1 MRGAILSILAG
12 TALALAST
20 AANAGT
26 VTIGAGSQMSI
37 GGNAQ
42 LNGPTPTST
51 ASQATSIDFL
61 VMPGAV
67 AGAAPGSVT
76 NYLGTGTF
84 AGESCAGNTCG
95 LINDIASVAVGAS
108 TTPLFT
114 LMDGVTFSLTNITS
128 IDRSVSNVLT
138 FQGTGSFG
146 GTLNGAGNT
155 IVSTP
160 GSFVFSTQGG
170 TLTSFSAT
178 AVAVPE
184 PATWA
189 LMLLGFGG
197 IGMAMRRRRRPALA
211 QIA

>member
-12 TALALAST
+12 TALAFT
-20 AANAGT
+20 AAQSASAA
-26 VTIGAGSQMSI
+26 TINVAAGSQMSV
-37 GGNAQ
+37 GGNAM
-42 LNGPTPTST
+42 LIGPTATST

-61 VMPGAV
+61 VMPGSI
-67 AGAAPGSVT
+67 AGASPGTVT

-84 AGESCAGNTCG
+84 AGESCGATVCG
-95 LINDIASVAVGAS
+95 SINDILSVSVGGSAV
-108 TTPLFT
+108 PLFT
-114 LMDGVTFSLTNITS
+114 LLDGVTFSLDNITS

-146 GTLNGAGNT
+146 GTLGLNT
-155 IVSTP
+155 IASTP

-170 TLTSFSAT
+170 TLTTFSAT

-184 PATWA
+184 PATWG